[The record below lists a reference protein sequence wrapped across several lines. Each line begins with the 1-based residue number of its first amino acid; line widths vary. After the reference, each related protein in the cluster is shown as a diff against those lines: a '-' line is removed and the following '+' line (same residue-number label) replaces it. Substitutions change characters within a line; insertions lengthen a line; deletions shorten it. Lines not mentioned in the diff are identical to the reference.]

1 MVSRTFGRSAFP
13 SAGEHLDDAPVS
25 RVMKEVVG
33 VKLLLP
39 QEGIIQQR
47 TAEEVQEQIVQ
58 DGKAIPQ
65 ERLSVRMVEEMGDTL
80 PHRIAEEIVGVV
92 QTCTVEKTDNVECFM
107 DGER

>member
-1 MVSRTFGRSAFP
+1 M
-13 SAGEHLDDAPVS
+13 DDAPVS

-39 QEGIIQQR
+39 QEDIQQR
-47 TAEEVQEQIVQ
+47 TAEEIQEQIVQ

-92 QTCTVEKTDNVECFM
+92 QTCTVEKTDNVVCSM